1 MRDKMCCLFGALRC
15 YFPAPWNADP
25 DYLSFAGKW
34 PAGVPDLS
42 VGVVTL
48 CPFKPTLGT
57 KARKEDLVSTG
68 NLPLDE
74 GKQSQNTPFSFP
86 TLLCISTFLCL
97 GKTICS
103 VTCKV

>member
-74 GKQSQNTPFSFP
+74 GKQSQNTPFAFFLSNI
-86 TLLCISTFLCL
+86 TLHFNFFMFGENSYAL
-97 GKTICS
+97 
-103 VTCKV
+103 